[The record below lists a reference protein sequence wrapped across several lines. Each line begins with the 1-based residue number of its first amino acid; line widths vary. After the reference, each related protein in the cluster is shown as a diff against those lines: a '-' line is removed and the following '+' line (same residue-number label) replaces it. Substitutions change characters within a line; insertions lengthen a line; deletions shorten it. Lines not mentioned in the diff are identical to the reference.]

1 MVVIMIKFKQKG
13 NFSKLTNYLEMVK
26 ETMDLGI
33 LDKYGQ
39 KGVEAL
45 KSVTPV
51 RTGLTRDSWTY
62 EIEHNKGT
70 VTLRFLNTNVQ
81 NGQNIAIILDV
92 GHGTRGGGWVEGR
105 HYIEPAI
112 QPIFDELAE
121 ASWNEIK
128 SQK

>member
-1 MVVIMIKFKQKG
+1 MIKFKHKG
-13 NFSKLTNYLEMVK
+13 NFSKLTNYFEQLK
-26 ETMDLGI
+26 EVVDLGI
-33 LDKYGQ
+33 LNKYGE

-62 EIEHNKGT
+62 KIEHNRDT
-70 VTLRFLNTNVQ
+70 VTLSFINTNIQ
-81 NGQNIAIILDV
+81 NGQNIAIILDI

-112 QPIFDELAE
+112 QPIFDELAKE
-121 ASWNEIK
+121 SWNEIK
-128 SQK
+128 KI

>member
-1 MVVIMIKFKQKG
+1 MIKFRQKG
-13 NFSKLTNYLEMVK
+13 NFSKLTNYFEKLK
-26 ETMDLGI
+26 ESMDFGI
-33 LDKYGQ
+33 LNKYGE

-62 EIEHNKGT
+62 EIEHNRDT
-70 VTLRFLNTNVQ
+70 VALRFLNTNIQ
-81 NGQNIAIILDV
+81 NGQNIAIILDI

-112 QPIFDELAE
+112 QPVFDELAKE
-121 ASWNEIK
+121 SWNELK
-128 SQK
+128 KM

>member
-1 MVVIMIKFKQKG
+1 MIKFKHKG
-13 NFSKLTNYLEMVK
+13 NFSKLTNYFEQLK
-26 ETMDLGI
+26 EVVDLGI
-33 LDKYGQ
+33 LNKYGE

-62 EIEHNKGT
+62 KIEHNRDT
-70 VTLRFLNTNVQ
+70 VTLSFINTNIQ
-81 NGQNIAIILDV
+81 NGQNIAIILDI

-112 QPIFDELAE
+112 QPIFDELAKE
-121 ASWNEIK
+121 SWNEIK
-128 SQK
+128 KL

>member
-1 MVVIMIKFKQKG
+1 MIKFKQKG
-13 NFSKLTNYLEMVK
+13 NFSKLNNYLEKLLENV
-26 ETMDLGI
+26 DLGI
-33 LDKYGQ
+33 LNKYGE

-62 EIEHNKGT
+62 EIEHTRDG
-70 VTLRFLNTNVQ
+70 VALRFLNTNIQ
-81 NGQNIAIILDV
+81 NGQNIAIILDL

-112 QPIFDELAE
+112 RPIFDELAKE
-121 ASWNEIK
+121 SWNELK
-128 SQK
+128 KK

>member
-1 MVVIMIKFKQKG
+1 MIKFKQKG
-13 NFSKLTNYLEMVK
+13 NFSKLNNYFEKLK

-33 LDKYGQ
+33 LNKYGE
-39 KGVEAL
+39 KGVNAL

-62 EIEHNKGT
+62 EIEHTKDS
-70 VTLRFLNTNVQ
+70 VALRFLNTNIQ

-105 HYIEPAI
+105 NYIEPAI
-112 QPIFDELAE
+112 QPIFDELAKE
-121 ASWNEIK
+121 SWNELK
-128 SQK
+128 SL

>member
-1 MVVIMIKFKQKG
+1 MIKFRHKG
-13 NFSKLTNYLEMVK
+13 NFSKLTNYFEQLK
-26 ETMDLGI
+26 ETMNLGI
-33 LDKYGQ
+33 LNKYGE

-62 EIEHNKGT
+62 EIEHNRGT
-70 VTLRFLNTNVQ
+70 VALRFLNTNIQ

-121 ASWNEIK
+121 QSWKEIK
-128 SQK
+128 SL